1 MASEISGLISASFGF
16 VVAVISLCLSNL
28 RFQENKKLAKKYENN
43 RFMLHARLVVTEV
56 LKVMSVVL
64 LICSLTDLID
74 TFIVFYIFTPLLII
88 MNVIFFGEAHTI
100 KAVMTLTKGGYYIGL
115 AIVSG
120 IQFVMGIPNVAELAL
135 GFTLALSIFE
145 GIPSLYDGIIQL
157 IIQKESKNR

>member
-28 RFQENKKLAKKYENN
+28 RFQENKKLAKKYENS

-74 TFIVFYIFTPLLII
+74 TFIVFYIFTPVLII
-88 MNVIFFGEAHTI
+88 MNVIFFGGAHKI
-100 KAVMTLTKGGYYIGL
+100 KAVMTL
-115 AIVSG
+115 S
-120 IQFVMGIPNVAELAL
+120 M
-135 GFTLALSIFE
+135 
-145 GIPSLYDGIIQL
+145 
-157 IIQKESKNR
+157 